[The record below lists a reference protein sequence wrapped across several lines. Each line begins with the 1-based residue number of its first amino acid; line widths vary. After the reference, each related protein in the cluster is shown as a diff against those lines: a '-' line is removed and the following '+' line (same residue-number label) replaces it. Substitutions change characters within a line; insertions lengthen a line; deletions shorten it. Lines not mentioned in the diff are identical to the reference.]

1 MKIAFVCKENA
12 CRSQIAEA
20 LAGKLWAQSDVEV
33 VSAGTHTAKAVAPL
47 ALEVLREEGILWQGR
62 PKLFDRIGQPDVLVT
77 MGCDVVCPH
86 IPGVRTVEWDI
97 PDPREK
103 GIAEFRRVVQVIREH
118 LLELTQTLEVSKTSE
133 ILD

>member
-20 LAGKLWAQSDVEV
+20 WAGKMWSRSDVEV
-33 VSAGTHTAKAVAPL
+33 VSAGTHPSKSVAPL
-47 ALEVLREEGILWQGR
+47 AIEGLREEGIDWRGK
-62 PKLFDRIGQPDVLVT
+62 PKSFDQIGQPDVLVT

-97 PDPREK
+97 PDPRGK
-103 GIAEFRRVVQVIREH
+103 GIEAFRRVMQIIREH
-118 LLELTQTLEVSKTSE
+118 LLELTRTLEVSNSSE
-133 ILD
+133 ISG

>member
-20 LAGKLWAQSDVEV
+20 WAGKMWSRSDVEF
-33 VSAGTHTAKAVAPL
+33 VSAGTHPAKSVDPL
-47 ALEVLREEGILWQGR
+47 AIEVLREEGISWQGS
-62 PKLFDRIGQPDVLVT
+62 PKFFHQIGQPDVLVT

-97 PDPREK
+97 PDPRGK
-103 GIAEFRRVVQVIREH
+103 GVEAFRRVMQVIREH
-118 LLELTQTLEVSKTSE
+118 LLELE
-133 ILD
+133 DF

>member
-20 LAGKLWAQSDVEV
+20 WAGKMWSRSDVEF
-33 VSAGTHTAKAVAPL
+33 VSAGTHPARAVAPL
-47 ALEVLREEGILWQGR
+47 AIEVLREEGILWRGS
-62 PKLFDRIGQPDVLVT
+62 PKSFDRIGQPDVLIT

-97 PDPREK
+97 PDPRGK
-103 GIAEFRRVVQVIREH
+103 AIKEFRRVMQVIREH
-118 LLELTQTLEVSKTSE
+118 LLELEEE
-133 ILD
+133 IKPR